1 MNELIDQKE
10 LEAFIKG
17 SELARVDVIDWEQ
30 IPGIYNKKSCYSP
43 EQRISAL
50 TTWLLTGS
58 LLKAATLS
66 GVDYSA
72 VRQWASTSEWWKE
85 GIARIRKQ
93 KNDELDARIT
103 LMIDKTMDEI
113 EERIL
118 LGDEVVHGPSGQK
131 IRKKINGKDLTTM
144 VAILYDKRALMRG
157 DPTSM
162 QGKATG
168 AGVLADL
175 KKDFEKL
182 ADDIQQRARD
192 GKLEKVVNPE
202 IDNGES

>member
-1 MNELIDQKE
+1 MTELIDEKE
-10 LEAFIKG
+10 IEAFRLG
-17 SELARVDVIDWEQ
+17 TELARVDVIDWTA
-30 IPGIYNKKSCYSP
+30 IPGIYSKQSSYSA
-43 EQRISAL
+43 EQRIAAL
-50 TTWLLTGS
+50 TGWLITGS
-58 LLKAATLS
+58 LYKASMMS
-66 GVDYSA
+66 GVEYST
-72 VRQWASTSEWWKE
+72 VRKWASDSEWWKE

-157 DPTSM
+157 DPTSLA
-162 QGKATG
+162 GKATG
-168 AGVLADL
+168 ASVLSNL
-175 KKDFEKL
+175 KEEFEKL
-182 ADDIQQRARD
+182 ADDIQQKARD
-192 GKLEKVVNPE
+192 GKLERVV
-202 IDNGES
+202 NGES